1 MTPFSGFKLFLWA
14 SIPPAPL
21 VVQTPHF
28 HQISC
33 WTTCWSE
40 GGSDSGNLKRYFASL
55 AAAALA
61 PQARSN
67 GQVVPGPSQSSMN
80 HLPRG
85 CGQSPCDNV
94 DDSEQGAT
102 SSDSSFSFGCHGTAL
117 KANIQE
123 RHMLS
128 EDIPWAWLCAKVSIG
143 PSHETL
149 TIFLQRRDRS
159 RPGSATSQ
167 HDWPTHNCLYCL

>member
-1 MTPFSGFKLFLWA
+1 TTEEVYLSESLPA
-14 SIPPAPL
+14 EDVPPTVPS
-21 VVQTPHF
+21 PK
-28 HQISC
+28 ISC

-102 SSDSSFSFGCHGTAL
+102 SS
-117 KANIQE
+117 
-123 RHMLS
+123 
-128 EDIPWAWLCAKVSIG
+128 
-143 PSHETL
+143 
-149 TIFLQRRDRS
+149 
-159 RPGSATSQ
+159 
-167 HDWPTHNCLYCL
+167 